1 MLKIVRTALFWHK
14 KTSLA
19 PLDPPQ
25 RRVPYRRVKVQLLF
39 TDLQGLVKKEN
50 ELSTSSPDHDAT
62 PKWDSKNVSRYE
74 IDQISPPSTEG
85 GQQGKRIICSKCQKY
100 VHKTSKALHSKY
112 YCGRVHDESEWKLLD
127 RLAFCMK
134 CNRTQLPDAI
144 EFHVKYLCRKKPII
158 VQCFYCPRF
167 FKEYK
172 GLLMHTIHAH
182 KKKHRFQDLLS
193 ILPPADSIK
202 AEKTPLKVVK
212 HFTNTFSSLEAES
225 FVEKRGIDSSDRRL
239 HVRQKTCYTC
249 QKCEKKLLGIHS
261 YENHINTKCESES
274 LYTCFYCL
282 FKAEFVFEI
291 LDHMGEAARETAQ
304 YLRCDS
310 STDDRYH
317 SCSENPDARSASL
330 PESYEQKPIV
340 AKVDGNLKKKSNPVV
355 REKVRTRNSVAQIN
369 LGLGASRK
377 NVKIGK
383 VVLNNGIR
391 SKRRVISKV

>member
-1 MLKIVRTALFWHK
+1 KE
-14 KTSLA
+14 
-19 PLDPPQ
+19 
-25 RRVPYRRVKVQLLF
+25 
-39 TDLQGLVKKEN
+39 EN
-50 ELSTSSPDHDAT
+50 ESSTSSPDHDAT
-62 PKWDSKNVSRYE
+62 PKRDSKNVSRYE
-74 IDQISPPSTEG
+74 IDQFSPPSTEG

-112 YCGRVHDESEWKLLD
+112 YCGRMHDESEWKLLD
-127 RLAFCMK
+127 RLALCMK

-202 AEKTPLKVVK
+202 AEKTPLKVIK

-225 FVEKRGIDSSDRRL
+225 FVEKRGIDSPDRRL

-249 QKCEKKLLGIHS
+249 QKCKKKLLGIHS

-291 LDHMGEAARETAQ
+291 LDHMGEQHEKQHNTYDVIQAQ
-304 YLRCDS
+304 MTGIIPVLEIPMQDQVSSTFQMSQFTQQKRCDPPL
-310 STDDRYH
+310 T
-317 SCSENPDARSASL
+317 PASL
-330 PESYEQKPIV
+330 PEPYEQKPIV
-340 AKVDGNLKKKSNPVV
+340 AKVDGS
-355 REKVRTRNSVAQIN
+355 
-369 LGLGASRK
+369 
-377 NVKIGK
+377 
-383 VVLNNGIR
+383 
-391 SKRRVISKV
+391 